1 MTLIYLGNIKNYI
14 KIQQGGMLPV
24 NDLEIIIIFDDND
37 HILRPFIR
45 LTFIIMM
52 MTEFPT
58 QVLSI
63 YTGYPPAFYSI

>member
-1 MTLIYLGNIKNYI
+1 MCDLNFFGSYKKFYK

-45 LTFIIMM
+45 LMLIIM
-52 MTEFPT
+52 
-58 QVLSI
+58 I
-63 YTGYPPAFYSI
+63 